1 MEWNIHCSNE
11 LCEVSVK
18 LVYVCATHR
27 RKIRQKRKSNLFH
40 QPRLEIC
47 VQIKLM
53 STFFC
58 IFDRLIADFYLQNAK
73 TLTIDK
79 LKHRSTFSEI
89 LNTWVDFPSQT
100 LELAYAIMKYEKHNL
115 FNMSK
120 FMQMM
125 AKEVTSA
132 LNLCNLGQYHA
143 D

>member
-1 MEWNIHCSNE
+1 M
-11 LCEVSVK
+11 L
-18 LVYVCATHR
+18 
-27 RKIRQKRKSNLFH
+27 
-40 QPRLEIC
+40 
-47 VQIKLM
+47 
-53 STFFC
+53 
-58 IFDRLIADFYLQNAK
+58 IFIYK

-115 FNMSK
+115 LNMSK

-132 LNLCNLGQYHA
+132 LSLCNLGQYHA